1 MTDKTR
7 EVYKETPYKE
17 LPALNPF
24 VDMPRMRVDAVN
36 RINELIERN
45 NKMAIVQAD
54 ISGYLAY
61 ECPRCKKILPK
72 FSGSL
77 DYNFCH
83 HCGQR
88 LMTDTI
94 AF

>member
-1 MTDKTR
+1 MSKER
-7 EVYKETPYKE
+7 EVYAEKAKDIDI
-17 LPALNPF
+17 LNPF
-24 VDMPRMRVDAVN
+24 VDMPRMRMDAVI

-45 NKMAIVQAD
+45 NEMAIVQAD

-61 ECPRCKKILPK
+61 ECPKCKKILPK
-72 FSGSL
+72 FSDNL

-83 HCGQR
+83 NCGQR
-88 LMTDTI
+88 IDTSTI